1 MLIKERRINM
11 KLFRFAISIVFMATL
26 LTGVAAC
33 QKEGPAERAG
43 KAIDK
48 AVDDTK
54 GDLEKAKKAF
64 ED

>member
-1 MLIKERRINM
+1 M
-11 KLFRFAISIVFMATL
+11 KLLKFTISIVFMATL

-54 GDLEKAKKAF
+54 DDLEKAKEAL